1 MSKIM
6 FKLNK
11 KYLAIFAIC
20 VAIIVVS
27 LNSNYSFI
35 TRFFECLFNFDDQL
49 NFLYEYGVIPTL
61 NGDYGFFEIYMIYN
75 DVFYYGYASMII
87 WSTQLFQILLPVIAA
102 IGSFWIF
109 KEWNS
114 IDFYVLSRKDGYAKY
129 ISKKVVLNSLK
140 VAIAFFAAYLLLLI
154 FVDQIADKENLQIAR
169 YILTDIFSEDL
180 YYDHI
185 FIYFFLEGF
194 IRFFIMPFVYSFFAS
209 VLALVVTKP
218 WQSFLYSN
226 LYYFALTLVG
236 GIILYLGGIGSAISN
251 IAIYFMPSLLMGSGD
266 YYGFSTILIIL
277 TNCIPL
283 FLGIFLIYK
292 KARSYERL

>member
-6 FKLNK
+6 FKLNI
-11 KYLAIFAIC
+11 KYLAIFALCIT
-20 VAIIVVS
+20 IIVVS
-27 LNSNYSFI
+27 MNMNYSFI
-35 TRFFECLFNFDDQL
+35 ARFFECLFSFDEQVK
-49 NFLYEYGVIPTL
+49 FLYENGDIPTL
-61 NGDYGFFEIYMIYN
+61 NGDYGFFEIYAKYN
-75 DVFYYGYASMII
+75 DIFYYGYESMII
-87 WSTQLFQILLPVIAA
+87 WSTQLFQILLPVIAS
-102 IGSFWIF
+102 ICSFWIF
-109 KEWNS
+109 RELDT
-114 IDFYVLSRKDGYAKY
+114 IDVFVLSRKDGYAKY
-129 ISKKVVLNSLK
+129 ISKKVVLSSLK

-154 FVDQIADKENLQIAR
+154 FVNQIADKESSLSAR
-169 YILTDIFSEDL
+169 YILTDIFSENL

-185 FIYFFLEGF
+185 FIYFLLEGF
-194 IRFFIMPFVYSFFAS
+194 IRFFIMPFIYSFFANA
-209 VLALVVTKP
+209 LALVVTKP

-236 GIILYLGGIGSAISN
+236 GVILYLGGIGSAISN

-283 FLGIFLIYK
+283 FLSIFLIYK